1 MRPHSAS
8 PDRRR
13 GPALHTPTHSLFV
26 TEFDIDRLR
35 ALLKGTRL
43 WSTTDREYLQ
53 HPEEELDRAHVVAP
67 KDVSGDV
74 ITMNSRLRVRDV
86 DSGRDL
92 TLTIVFPS
100 DADLEQ
106 GTISIVA
113 PIGTALLG
121 YRVGD
126 TVEWRVPAGVRRL
139 KIEEILYQPEA
150 AGHYHR

>member
-1 MRPHSAS
+1 MKER
-8 PDRRR
+8 
-13 GPALHTPTHSLFV
+13 SLFV

-43 WSTTDREYLQ
+43 WSTADREYLQ
-53 HPEEELDRAHVVAP
+53 HLEEELDRANVVAP
-67 KDVSGDV
+67 KEVPGDV

-106 GTISIVA
+106 GKISIVA

>member
-1 MRPHSAS
+1 
-8 PDRRR
+8 
-13 GPALHTPTHSLFV
+13 
-26 TEFDIDRLR
+26 
-35 ALLKGTRL
+35 
-43 WSTTDREYLQ
+43 
-53 HPEEELDRAHVVAP
+53 
-67 KDVSGDV
+67 
-74 ITMNSRLRVRDV
+74 MNSRLRVRDV

-106 GTISIVA
+106 GKISIVA